1 MILSIG
7 MAVDA
12 NVICF
17 ARVREEIKSGRTVIS
32 AIETGFSKALSAIL
46 DGNITTLIAAA
57 VLGFLGSGSVKGFA
71 ITTILGTIISF
82 FTATTLTRY
91 IVSTLLRLKYAVKI
105 PM

>member
-1 MILSIG
+1 MTSIVDTNLNTIIG
-7 MAVDA
+7 MT
-12 NVICF
+12 CLYYF
-17 ARVREEIKSGRTVIS
+17 G
-32 AIETGFSKALSAIL
+32 TGP
-46 DGNITTLIAAA
+46 
-57 VLGFLGSGSVKGFA
+57 VKGFA